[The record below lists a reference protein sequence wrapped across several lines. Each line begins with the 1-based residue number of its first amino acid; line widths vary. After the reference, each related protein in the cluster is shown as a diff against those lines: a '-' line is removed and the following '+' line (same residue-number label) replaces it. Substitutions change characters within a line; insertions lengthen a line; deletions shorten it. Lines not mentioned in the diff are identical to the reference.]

1 MNTVA
6 FLNILIIRP
15 ESLRRESRRAFF
27 RHRRLPLEP
36 VARQSRDRRL
46 QTEFKPR
53 FFANFDCILFLAF
66 LYIFYFWGIC
76 RVINKFATL
85 PQDICIRNYGNEM
98 LWSQANDRRRRRR
111 CCAAVT
117 GTATETGSGCGSG
130 SAGTT
135 VAPCNKVTAAF
146 RRLWSERALPLKS
159 PTTTRQRNIVLH
171 KQRSRSLGRTRSCLP
186 AVASVTFMHIIFLLF
201 PRQLRINEP
210 WAKTSRVCS

>member
-36 VARQSRDRRL
+36 VARQSRADRRP

-111 CCAAVT
+111 SAAVT

-130 SAGTT
+130 SAGTNCCSMQQGHGGFSAT
-135 VAPCNKVTAAF
+135 
-146 RRLWSERALPLKS
+146 LK
-159 PTTTRQRNIVLH
+159 
-171 KQRSRSLGRTRSCLP
+171 RTS
-186 AVASVTFMHIIFLLF
+186 ASVEESNNNKAAQHCIT
-201 PRQLRINEP
+201 
-210 WAKTSRVCS
+210 

>member
-1 MNTVA
+1 MPLFCSPSTCLPAFLISSSAALHLFPLSFCHSPRRCRLRLRLSLPRVMRLTSNGRRRARARALCDCQKTRREKQKTNRKNCNLFEIYDEKMNTVA

-15 ESLRRESRRAFF
+15 ESLRQESRRAFF

-98 LWSQANDRRRRRR
+98 L
-111 CCAAVT
+111 
-117 GTATETGSGCGSG
+117 
-130 SAGTT
+130 
-135 VAPCNKVTAAF
+135 
-146 RRLWSERALPLKS
+146 
-159 PTTTRQRNIVLH
+159 
-171 KQRSRSLGRTRSCLP
+171 
-186 AVASVTFMHIIFLLF
+186 
-201 PRQLRINEP
+201 
-210 WAKTSRVCS
+210 

>member
-15 ESLRRESRRAFF
+15 ETLRRESRRAFF

-36 VARQSRDRRL
+36 VARQSRADRRP

-111 CCAAVT
+111 RCAAVT

-130 SAGTT
+130 SAGTNCCSMQQGHGGFSAT
-135 VAPCNKVTAAF
+135 
-146 RRLWSERALPLKS
+146 LK
-159 PTTTRQRNIVLH
+159 
-171 KQRSRSLGRTRSCLP
+171 RTS
-186 AVASVTFMHIIFLLF
+186 ASVEESNNNKAAQHCI
-201 PRQLRINEP
+201 
-210 WAKTSRVCS
+210 A